1 MSAMPLQSIR
11 NFAYKVSADSKSV
24 LGFSDGQRNSHQQGN
39 SDFRGSDQK
48 FGKDSHPQLRFSSIG
63 GMSLGRIKANTTAA
77 VNTMPMPTMAMIAV
91 V

>member
-1 MSAMPLQSIR
+1 MSAMPLRFIW

-24 LGFSDGQRNSHQQGN
+24 LGFSDGQGNSHQQGN
-39 SDFRGSDQK
+39 SDFRGSDQQ
-48 FGKDSHPQLRFSSIG
+48 FGNDSHAQLRFSSMG
-63 GMSLGRIKANTTAA
+63 GMSLGRIRANTTAA